1 MGGPIEGMA
10 RTERIRNSSPVTRCY
25 DQSMVA
31 REAPDNESLRL
42 ELQEAIVTFRHWTS
56 QVVQVVGFIAAG
68 DVLLLSYGFSQKVA
82 AILLLASVLPMIFL
96 LIYLRI
102 LTVIGPVVGLI
113 LRLERKLLIQEDS
126 LGTTYLRIH
135 MRSVAATLGDIEN
148 LDDEQI
154 HNLNLST
161 LKGQL
166 WRLFP
171 IILYTATIVQ
181 LGLFVLSLAVYHY
194 RFI

>member
-1 MGGPIEGMA
+1 MIAG
-10 RTERIRNSSPVTRCY
+10 
-25 DQSMVA
+25 
-31 REAPDNESLRL
+31 EAPENESLRL
-42 ELQEAIVTFRHWTS
+42 ELQEAITEFRHGASILT
-56 QVVQVVGFIAAG
+56 QAGGIIATG

-82 AILLLASVLPMIFL
+82 AILLVASISPMGIL
-96 LIYLRI
+96 LIYLI
-102 LTVIGPVVGLI
+102 VSSIAGPLVGLI

-126 LGTTYLRIH
+126 LGATYLRSH

-154 HNLNLST
+154 RALDLST

-166 WRLFP
+166 GKAIP
-171 IILYTATIVQ
+171 ISLCAATIAQV
-181 LGLFVLSLAVYHY
+181 GLFVLSLAVYHY